1 MRKWKQALALVLA
14 LVMTLSLVA
23 LPSFAEGEGDGG
35 GTAATQPV
43 WPAEGSIKLDKDA
56 KAVEGQ
62 KNLWE
67 VTLGI
72 QGKNYKT
79 TSDVVL
85 VIDNSNSMYY
95 ANGVDSSNGYES
107 ASKAPRMKNTI
118 AAAKAFADKL
128 LTENS
133 TTRIALVVYGTN
145 VHWSTDFYDAA
156 HKSDLTKKLGEISQD
171 SDNGGT
177 NQQAGIHKAQEL
189 LAASTGKQ
197 KNIVILSDGEA
208 TFCYEVTAVNQSA
221 PLEFDY
227 ELLKES
233 NCGIGSHN
241 TPTVQLNATEPKG
254 DTALT
259 IKSCNYNTV
268 IGQGNK
274 FALKDQSYSLSV
286 NGYFNHPQVTGSF
299 KCSHFMATEQT
310 WNYTIDAN
318 NSNGQNNS
326 TVHFTGYET
335 KDTTFSTRVSSLDV
349 TNSGQSTI
357 WEANTAKTAGTTIF
371 SVALQA
377 GTNGENTLKSCATDA
392 AKGYFAIGQ
401 NDNVEQKLTSA
412 FEAIAG
418 SIAIA
423 ASNGSVADTM
433 GENVQLSFSGTAPVI
448 TTDKAVYDAGE
459 ADVYI
464 SQGSA
469 TYDAVARR
477 INWTVGNVREG
488 DNPIMKYKVTV
499 KEGYNPSTNE
509 VLDANKEATFSYKNY
524 LGEDTVGT
532 FPVPQVTVGGGNIL
546 VHYYLVNDQGK
557 PINENGAVVESPA
570 LAEQVKPAAYHEVD
584 GSTGLSYNIPY
595 TVSHDNVANYNYFGS
610 YILNN
615 GDLIKGD
622 FVEVTLTAAN
632 SNQHVWFAYT
642 QTFNVVHVRMD
653 ENGAAKTVQT
663 DTYTVS
669 ASFNL
674 TDKVN
679 KDKDG
684 NAVTEG
690 TFLYGGAFQDAA
702 CTTAYPFAEGE
713 TGLSFAPKAG
723 QTYYIWEVPS
733 AYLVPKT
740 LDCWEHNTEGQLD
753 VIGYYMLSVI
763 DREVYKEVG
772 FYVNDVRTPANQRTY
787 KAIDE
792 DRGTTVVNLP
802 EGQSVAFEGITINL
816 KQEGQSD
823 SYTPSDLVPADKYGY
838 MLCYGLDKNTYWSE
852 AGKAVSYYPY
862 WVTLD
867 GVEVTN
873 NVTRVGTYQGVGH
886 DRIQTANESRT
897 AGCTVPAAAETQLL
911 TMAFYC
917 ADGTPITAD
926 VPTVEDVTVTVV
938 DGAKTYELTVP
949 VGTSARD
956 QISYQAPVGK
966 VFAGWFT
973 DEACTTPAN
982 LDSITQDTTIY
993 AKYVSDSYLDLHY
1006 ARNGLF
1012 RLRGVTLISAV
1023 DNPAN
1028 YQESGIIVDGE
1039 KLPVAYAAR
1048 YRLFYTASGLFGA
1061 ARNAKLMI
1069 AHQSL
1074 SGSGTLEVTPYWV
1087 TKDGTTVLGENHTL
1101 HYNTRTIWE

>member
-1 MRKWKQALALVLA
+1 MKKWKQALALVLA
-14 LVMTLSLVA
+14 LVMALSLVA
-23 LPSFAEGEGDGG
+23 LPSFAEGEETGG
-35 GTAATQPV
+35 GTETTQPV

-56 KAVEGQ
+56 KAVEGHE
-62 KNLWE
+62 NLWE

-85 VIDNSNSMYY
+85 VIDCSGSMKE
-95 ANGVDSSNGYES
+95 G
-107 ASKAPRMKNTI
+107 SKLTNTRK
-118 AAAKAFADKL
+118 AAKAFGDKL

-133 TTRIALVVYGTN
+133 STRIAIVTFIDEATAHNNG
-145 VHWSTDFYDAA
+145 HFYTASELSAFETAVDEATYA
-156 HKSDLTKKLGEISQD
+156 
-171 SDNGGT
+171 NGGT
-177 NQQAGIHKAQEL
+177 NQQAGIHVAQQL
-189 LAASTGKQ
+189 LDSSPAGNL
-197 KNIVILSDGEA
+197 KNIVILSDGEPTYSYRLTGTA
-208 TFCYEVTAVNQSA
+208 GWTGCYIDWRGGHQWGDWVSGGKVDSSTISVTGCS
-221 PLEFDY
+221 Y
-227 ELLKES
+227 ELVGTGYAKTSGKYEPGEINLAITCEHGKS
-233 NCGIGSHN
+233 R
-241 TPTVQLNATEPKG
+241 TVN
-254 DTALT
+254 
-259 IKSCNYNTV
+259 
-268 IGQGNK
+268 
-274 FALKDQSYSLSV
+274 SYSLDHSV
-286 NGYFNHPQVTGSF
+286 
-299 KCSHFMATEQT
+299 A
-310 WNYTIDAN
+310 
-318 NSNGQNNS
+318 
-326 TVHFTGYET
+326 
-335 KDTTFSTRVSSLDV
+335 
-349 TNSGQSTI
+349 TI
-357 WEANTAKTAGTTIF
+357 WEANQAKAAGTTIF

-377 GTNGENTLKSCATDA
+377 GTDGENTLKACATDA
-392 AKGYFAIGQ
+392 AKGYYAIGQ
-401 NDNVEQKLTSA
+401 DDNVEEKLTAA

-433 GENVQLSFSGTAPVI
+433 GDKVQLSFSDAAPVI
-448 TTDKAVYDAGE
+448 TNDKAVYDAGN

-469 TYDAVARR
+469 TYDADARR

-499 KEGYNPSTNE
+499 KEGSNPSTGE
-509 VLDANKEATFSYKNY
+509 VLDANESATFSYKNY

-546 VHYYLVNDQGK
+546 VHYYLVNDQGQ

-570 LAEQVKPAAYHEVD
+570 LAKQVKTAAYHEEN
-584 GSTGLSYNIPY
+584 GSTGLPYNIPY
-595 TVSHDNVANYNYFGS
+595 MVSHDNVANYNYFGS
-610 YILNN
+610 YILNDSN
-615 GDLIKGD
+615 LTKGD
-622 FVEVTLTAAN
+622 SVDVTLTAAN
-632 SNQHVWFAYT
+632 SNQHVWFAYY

-713 TGLSFAPKAG
+713 TGLNFAPKAG
-723 QTYYIWEVPS
+723 ETYYIWEVPN
-733 AYLVPKT
+733 AYLKPMA
-740 LDCWEHNTEGQLD
+740 LSCWEHNTEGQLD
-753 VIGYYMLSVI
+753 VIGFYMVSAI
-763 DREVYKEVG
+763 DRSLYKEAG
-772 FYVNDVRTPANQRTY
+772 FYVNDSRTTANQMTY
-787 KAIDE
+787 EAIDE
-792 DRGTTVVNLP
+792 ARTTVASLP
-802 EGQSVAFEGITINL
+802 EGQSVAFKGITINL

-823 SYTPSDLVPADKYGY
+823 SYTAASVVTGDKYGY
-838 MLCYGLDKNTYWSE
+838 MLCYGLDKNTYWSQ
-852 AGKAVSYYPY
+852 AGESVSYYPY

-873 NVTRVGTYQGVGH
+873 SVTRVGTYQGTGAGKIKSS
-886 DRIQTANESRT
+886 DESRT
-897 AGCTVPAAAETQLL
+897 ADCTVPAVAETQLL
-911 TMAFYC
+911 TMASYC
-917 ADGTPITAD
+917 ADGTPISAD

-938 DGAKTYELTVP
+938 DGAKTYELTVSA
-949 VGTSARD
+949 GTGVRNQVA
-956 QISYQAPVGK
+956 YQAPAGK
-966 VFAGWFT
+966 VFAGWFADQAYT
-973 DEACTTPAN
+973 IPAD
-982 LDSITQDTTIY
+982 LDQVTEDTTIY

-1006 ARNGLF
+1006 VRNGLF

-1028 YQESGIIVDGE
+1028 YQESGIIVDGV
-1039 KLPVAYAAR
+1039 KVPVAYANR

-1061 ARNAKLMI
+1061 ARNARLMI
-1069 AHQSL
+1069 TQQSL

-1087 TKDGTTVLGENHTL
+1087 TLDGTEVHGVTHTL

>member
-1 MRKWKQALALVLA
+1 MKKWKQALALVLA
-14 LVMTLSLVA
+14 LVMALSLVA
-23 LPSFAEGEGDGG
+23 LPSFAEGEETGG
-35 GTAATQPV
+35 GTESTQPV

-56 KAVEGQ
+56 KAVEGSN
-62 KNLWE
+62 NLWE

-85 VIDNSNSMYY
+85 VIDCSGSMEEGTKLE
-95 ANGVDSSNGYES
+95 AT
-107 ASKAPRMKNTI
+107 RT
-118 AAAKAFADKL
+118 AAKAFGDKL
-128 LTENS
+128 LTEGS
-133 TTRIALVVYGTN
+133 ATRIAIVTFIDEATAYNNGHFYMASEL
-145 VHWSTDFYDAA
+145 SDFKNAVDAA
-156 HKSDLTKKLGEISQD
+156 TYA
-171 SDNGGT
+171 NGGT

-189 LAASTGKQ
+189 LAASTGRQ
-197 KNIVILSDGEA
+197 KNIVILSDGKPTYSHPFVATATYANCEA
-208 TFCYEVTAVNQSA
+208 WTE
-221 PLEFDY
+221 
-227 ELLKES
+227 
-233 NCGIGSHN
+233 IGCPRGGN
-241 TPTVQLNATEPKG
+241 ITNIGAFTP
-254 DTALT
+254 D
-259 IKSCNYNTV
+259 YNTV
-268 IGQGNK
+268 IGSGGAFTTSYNAYVNATCTEHGK
-274 FALKDQSYSLSV
+274 TSRLSYGVYALDGTVTRTSGTN
-286 NGYFNHPQVTGSF
+286 NGV
-299 KCSHFMATEQT
+299 A
-310 WNYTIDAN
+310 
-318 NSNGQNNS
+318 
-326 TVHFTGYET
+326 
-335 KDTTFSTRVSSLDV
+335 
-349 TNSGQSTI
+349 TI
-357 WEANTAKTAGTTIF
+357 WEANQAKAAGTTIF

-377 GTNGENTLKSCATDA
+377 GTDGENTLKSCATDA
-392 AKGYFAIGQ
+392 AKGYFSIGRD
-401 NDNVEQKLTSA
+401 DNVEQKLTSA
-412 FEAIAG
+412 FTTIAG

-423 ASNGSVADTM
+423 ARQGSVADTM
-433 GENVQLSFSGTAPVI
+433 GDKVQLSFSGAAPVI
-448 TTDKAVYDAGE
+448 TNDKAVYDAGN

-469 TYDAVARR
+469 AYDAANRR

-499 KEGYNPSTNE
+499 KEGYSPSTNE
-509 VLDANKEATFSYKNY
+509 VLPANKEATFSYKNY

-570 LAEQVKPAAYHEVD
+570 LAKQVKPAAYHEEH
-584 GSTGLSYNIPY
+584 GSTGLPYNIPY
-595 TVSHDNVANYNYFGS
+595 TVSYEDVANYNYFGS
-610 YILNN
+610 YILNDSN
-615 GDLIKGD
+615 LTKGD
-622 FVEVTLTAAN
+622 SVDVTLTAAN

-642 QTFNVVHVRMD
+642 QSFYVVHVRMD

-723 QTYYIWEVPS
+723 ETYYIWEVPN
-733 AYLVPKT
+733 AYLVPKA
-740 LDCWEHNTEGQLD
+740 LVGWEHNQDNKLD
-753 VIGYYMLSVI
+753 VIAFYMMAGI
-763 DREVYKEVG
+763 DREYYAGVG
-772 FYVNDVRTPANQRTY
+772 FTVNGEDKLSNQNTL
-787 KAIDE
+787 IDYSTG
-792 DRGTTVVNLP
+792 DNQGKTKVVSLP
-802 EGQSVAFEGITINL
+802 QGQSSGFQSVEL
-816 KQEGQSD
+816 KRKDGNTQT
-823 SYTPSDLVPADKYGY
+823 YTVTNVVPDYDKGFIA
-838 MLCYGLDKNTYWSE
+838 CYGLAQTDWKIKDRATTYT
-852 AGKAVSYYPY
+852 PY
-862 WVTLD
+862 WITLD
-867 GVEVTN
+867 GVKVTSG
-873 NVTRVGTYQGVGH
+873 VTRTATYQGVGYQKLTTV
-886 DRIQTANESRT
+886 DAGDAGKPVYAKNTQTATRLMTFASY
-897 AGCTVPAAAETQLL
+897 L
-911 TMAFYC
+911 
-917 ADGTPITAD
+917 ADSTPIAQET
-926 VPTVEDVTVTVV
+926 PTVENVTVTVR
-938 DGAKTYELTVP
+938 DSNKTTQVEIP
-949 VGTSARD
+949 CGTSARD

-1006 ARNGLF
+1006 VRNGLF

-1023 DNPAN
+1023 DDPAN

-1069 AHQSL
+1069 TQQSL

-1087 TKDGTTVLGENHTL
+1087 TLDGTEVHGVTHTL
-1101 HYNTRTIWE
+1101 HYNTRTIWK